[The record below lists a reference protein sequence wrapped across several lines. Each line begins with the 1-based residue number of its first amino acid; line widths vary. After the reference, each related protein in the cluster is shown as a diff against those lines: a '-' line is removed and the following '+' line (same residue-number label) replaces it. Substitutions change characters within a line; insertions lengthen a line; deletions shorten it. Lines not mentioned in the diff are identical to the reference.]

1 MKSFIKN
8 SKLGLYLLLAA
19 FAFTAIPVNSVYAQD
34 DEDATEEVASDSK
47 EEMSMFENIVEN
59 GGPFMVVLGLL
70 SLCLIGLAVFNAMAL
85 RSKNFTPEDLKA
97 VLYDHMANCRVRSAI
112 EVANSSPSFFGRMMA
127 HSLPH
132 VDATKPEDLG
142 AEGVE
147 DAIAE
152 FTIDETRA
160 PMTWVNYFNVITQ
173 AAPMLGLLGTVSGM
187 VSAFGKLGKGS
198 DPSALAGDISEALFT
213 TMGGLIIAIPGL
225 FCFYFF
231 RNRLQKLISEAH
243 ISSRQM
249 LDASVQ
255 AVNADQQLAKVPEGL
270 HAE

>member
-1 MKSFIKN
+1 MKSFLKT
-8 SKLGLYLLLAA
+8 SKLGLCLLLAA
-19 FAFTAIPVNSVYAQD
+19 FAFVAVPVDVTYAQ
-34 DEDATEEVASDSK
+34 DEDATEEAASTQ
-47 EEMSMFENIVEN
+47 EELSMFDNIVEN
-59 GGPFMVVLGLL
+59 GGPFMVVLALL

-85 RSKNFTPEDLKA
+85 RSKNFTPDDLKA

-187 VSAFGKLGKGS
+187 VSAFGKLGKEA

-231 RNRLQKLISEAH
+231 RNRLQKLIAEAH
-243 ISSRQM
+243 IAGRQM

>member
-1 MKSFIKN
+1 MKSLLKN
-8 SKLGLYLLLAA
+8 SKLGLCLLLAA
-19 FAFTAIPVNSVYAQD
+19 FAFVAIPVDVSYAQD
-34 DEDATEEVASDSK
+34 DETSEEAAGSK
-47 EEMSMFENIVEN
+47 EELSMFDNIVQN
-59 GGPFMVVLGLL
+59 GGPFIYVLALL

-85 RSKNFTPEDLKA
+85 RSKNFTPDDLKA

-142 AEGVE
+142 AESVE

-160 PMTWVNYFNVITQ
+160 PMTWINYFNVITQ

-187 VSAFGKLGKGS
+187 VKAFDKLGDGNDAS
-198 DPSALAGDISEALFT
+198 LLAGDISEALFT
-213 TMGGLIIAIPGL
+213 TMGGLMIAIPGL

-231 RNRLQKLISEAH
+231 RNRLQKLIAEAH
-243 ISSRQM
+243 ISGRQM